1 MMKQALVFLDKAAR
15 AQGLDFKFVGN
26 IHDEI
31 QTEVL
36 EAHAEKFGRLA
47 AYSIVRAGAHLNLRC
62 PMAGKYQI
70 GNTWLE
76 TH

>member
-1 MMKQALVFLDKAAR
+1 MKQALVYLDQSAR
-15 AQGLDFKFVGN
+15 AHGLDFKFVGN

-36 EAHAEKFGRLA
+36 EKDAEKFGQLA
-47 AYSIVRAGAHLNLRC
+47 AYSIVRAGVKLNLRC

-70 GNTWLE
+70 GNSWLE